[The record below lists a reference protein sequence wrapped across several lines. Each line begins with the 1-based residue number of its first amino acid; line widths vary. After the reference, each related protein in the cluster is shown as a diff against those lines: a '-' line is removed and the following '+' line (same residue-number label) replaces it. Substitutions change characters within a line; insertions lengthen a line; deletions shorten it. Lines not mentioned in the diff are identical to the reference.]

1 MLDPPAG
8 IVEQHGDEH
17 RHPLQDYSASNDGLA
32 QAVLP
37 VRKRQTVLV
46 DQTSSVHAVVQVCAA
61 GAVLDAVVPVQVPYD
76 KVRLVVRCVNQDTP
90 ARLVLEQH
98 GSQRGIHTPAKA
110 PAPTRCTGLGEQ
122 NLPVP
127 LQHLHGDTVRLRT
140 PVYQTP
146 VVRVAHKHVREQL
159 LQLSE
164 DRQGLLQLSTGAV
177 QVRVAVVEA
186 QGVRVHLIPQ
196 IHHEVRVKLR
206 CHSLQ
211 EPEHIRVVVRDV
223 LVRDYQDTVSDLR
236 QVQVLTDV
244 VIRLRLYEG
253 TQLLQLS
260 IRAAEVPIV
269 VYEYLAPVPD
279 VLAGHR
285 LAAYL
290 LVLQGSLGVI
300 REPLQYGGVLL
311 LREQPHQWA
320 SHTRPCSFS
329 RLTRISRGST
339 TEKSPSTICP
349 ALSTTL
355 KNLPLYSRHCPSGK
369 EHWSSMIKSR
379 SPTVRILTA
388 VSTVYPGTV
397 GTFCTS
403 IKTLTVILHSSPS
416 GVL

>member
-1 MLDPPAG
+1 M
-8 IVEQHGDEH
+8 
-17 RHPLQDYSASNDGLA
+17 R
-32 QAVLP
+32 
-37 VRKRQTVLV
+37 
-46 DQTSSVHAVVQVCAA
+46 AA
-61 GAVLDAVVPVQVPYD
+61 GAVMDAVVPVQVPYD
-76 KVRLVVRCVNQDTP
+76 KVRLVVRCINQDTP

-98 GSQRGIHTPAKA
+98 RPQRGIHTPAEA
-110 PAPTRCTGLGEQ
+110 PAPTRCPGFGEQ

-127 LQHLHGDTVRLRT
+127 LQHLHRDTVRLRT

-177 QVRVAVVEA
+177 QIRVAVVEA
-186 QGVRVHLIPQ
+186 QSVRVHLIPQ
-196 IHHEVRVKLR
+196 VHHEVWVKLR

-253 TQLLQLS
+253 PKHLQLS
-260 IRAAEVPIV
+260 IRAAEVPIIV
-269 VYEYLAPVPD
+269 DEYLAPVPH
-279 VLAGHR
+279 VLPGYR
-285 LAAYL
+285 LAAEL
-290 LVLQGSLGVI
+290 LVLQGGLGVI
-300 REPLQYGGVLL
+300 RESLQYGGVLFL
-311 LREQPHQWA
+311 GEQPHQWA

-329 RLTRISRGST
+329 RLTRISRGITS
-339 TEKSPSTICP
+339 EKSPSTISP

-355 KNLPLYSRHCPSGK
+355 KNLPLYSRYCPVSSS
-369 EHWSSMIKSR
+369 HWSSMIKGW

-388 VSTVYPGTV
+388 VSTIYPGTV

-403 IKTLTVILHSSPS
+403 IKTLVVICSPS
-416 GVL
+416 GTCVCIGNVLRLCPGYRPCPPIGYTPGWAGRRGR